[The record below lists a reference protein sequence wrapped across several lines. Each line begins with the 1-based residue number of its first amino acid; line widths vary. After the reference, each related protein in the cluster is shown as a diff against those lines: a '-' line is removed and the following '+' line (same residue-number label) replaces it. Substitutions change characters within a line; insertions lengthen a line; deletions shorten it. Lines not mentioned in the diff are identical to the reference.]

1 MNLKERRRYDMLM
14 RAQAFGKRR
23 ARAFPPCTAGGNVF
37 AELGDIIAEVSEQ
50 DASRRSCEAGLRVH
64 TRDRLAARRALRASL
79 LAIHRTALAI
89 AISARVKHRTPP
101 LPRTRGDRAWIVAA
115 RASAQHARESAE
127 AFVTFGLPVT
137 FLDDLA
143 ADIARLEQT
152 ILNGAAARHA
162 RATARAQ
169 IQQTL
174 RKSLGVLRQ
183 LDAIVPNVLH
193 GDPSALAPWHSA
205 RRLLRIPKRR
215 AKHAKAADHL
225 DGASALG
232 YS

>member
-1 MNLKERRRYDMLM
+1 L
-14 RAQAFGKRR
+14 
-23 ARAFPPCTAGGNVF
+23 
-37 AELGDIIAEVSEQ
+37 
-50 DASRRSCEAGLRVH
+50 
-64 TRDRLAARRALRASL
+64 
-79 LAIHRTALAI
+79 
-89 AISARVKHRTPP
+89 P
-101 LPRTRGDRAWIVAA
+101 L
-115 RASAQHARESAE
+115 
-127 AFVTFGLPVT
+127 T

-215 AKHAKAADHL
+215 AKHAKVPEHL
-225 DGASALG
+225 DGGSALG

>member
-14 RAQAFGKRR
+14 RVQAFGKRR
-23 ARAFPPCTAGGNVF
+23 ARAFPPSTAGGKVF
-37 AELGDIIAEVSEQ
+37 AELGEIIAELSEQ
-50 DASRRSCEAGLRVH
+50 DATRRSCEAGIRSQTRQRV
-64 TRDRLAARRALRASL
+64 AARKALRASL
-79 LAIHRTALAI
+79 LAIHRTTLAI
-89 AISARVKHRTPP
+89 AVSATATHRKPP

-115 RASAQHARESAE
+115 RASAQQVRESAA

-137 FLDDLA
+137 FVDDLA
-143 ADIARLEQT
+143 ADIGRLEQT
-152 ILNGAAARHA
+152 ILNGAAARNA

-169 IQQTL
+169 LQRAL
-174 RKSLGVLRQ
+174 RRSLPVLRQ

-193 GDPSALAPWHSA
+193 GEPSALALWESA

-215 AKHAKAADHL
+215 VKRATTARHL
-225 DGASALG
+225 DAGSALG